1 MKKLSSIFSLLGIL
15 FLAGCMTP
23 PQENCDKYG
32 FKKGTDAYAS
42 CLQKEEQMRQNRINN
57 IWSK

>member
-1 MKKLSSIFSLLGIL
+1 MKKHISTLSLLCVL
-15 FLAGCMTP
+15 LLTSCMTP

-32 FKKGTDAYAS
+32 FKKGTDAYAN

>member
-1 MKKLSSIFSLLGIL
+1 MKVVLSLFSLLSVL
-15 FLAGCMTP
+15 SLVGCMTP
-23 PQENCDKYG
+23 PQENCDRYG
-32 FKKGTDAYAS
+32 FKKGTDAYAN

>member
-1 MKKLSSIFSLLGIL
+1 
-15 FLAGCMTP
+15 MTP

-32 FKKGTDAYAS
+32 FKKGTDAYAN